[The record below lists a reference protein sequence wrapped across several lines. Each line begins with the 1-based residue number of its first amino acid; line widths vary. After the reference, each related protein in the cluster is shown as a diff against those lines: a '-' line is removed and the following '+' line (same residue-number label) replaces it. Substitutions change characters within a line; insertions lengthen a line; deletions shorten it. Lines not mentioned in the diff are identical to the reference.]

1 MQYFPHAARSL
12 HAKCMCICG
21 PTCVDGITA
30 KVKARVHMMFPR
42 CTIHDVKNCA
52 LYATKF

>member
-42 CTIHDVKNCA
+42 CTIHDVKELRTVCH
-52 LYATKF
+52 